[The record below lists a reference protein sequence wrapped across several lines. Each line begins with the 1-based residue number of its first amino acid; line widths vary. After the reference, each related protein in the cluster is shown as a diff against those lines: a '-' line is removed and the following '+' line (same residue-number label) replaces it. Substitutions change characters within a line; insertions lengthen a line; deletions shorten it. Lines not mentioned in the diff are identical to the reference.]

1 MQKLRT
7 INSAV
12 LYNGIVP
19 AGRRRVRR
27 QHSAGGAVVTVVDG
41 KPFLAM
47 IATRGGTRWGLP
59 KGALNAGETAEQAAV
74 REVNEETNLEAEIV
88 ATLES
93 IEYWFRVS
101 DGTIQKRVDFFLM
114 RYLAGDLRPQ
124 LEEVDAVEWVP
135 LADATT
141 RASFDSERKV
151 IEDVKNR
158 WEELFALESHN
169 ASAASTAV

>member
-1 MQKLRT
+1 
-7 INSAV
+7 
-12 LYNGIVP
+12 
-19 AGRRRVRR
+19 
-27 QHSAGGAVVTVVDG
+27 
-41 KPFLAM
+41 M

-59 KGALNAGETAEQAAV
+59 KGALNAGETAEQAAI

-101 DGTIQKRVDFFLM
+101 DGTIQKRVDFYLM
-114 RYLAGDLRPQ
+114 RFLAGELRPQ

-135 LADATT
+135 LTDAIR

-151 IEDVKNR
+151 IEDVQQR
-158 WEELFALESHN
+158 WEQLLVGDQQTSSGA
-169 ASAASTAV
+169 TTQAV